1 MSANF
6 AGAFLGIVVTFGTTA
21 VIDMHARK
29 SMARRAELIA
39 IAHIDN
45 DIMQLEAI
53 CEEMQET
60 DSLYRFVY
68 ERHPDRLEAICE
80 EMQETDSLYRFVYER
95 HPDRLAEISRDTID
109 LLLSSMMLPQL
120 LLSNQSAEKAFSNSM
135 ETWHDFN
142 DLNLL
147 YSINT
152 CFSLKN
158 TISDLYETVA
168 AYHTEACDSTFEQFE
183 RQKKRDDKPTAL
195 VRVHLD
201 NPATKAYLRIHRMHT
216 LLLPELT
223 ALLKEENN
231 ANKEKTGI
239 TDNELQRLFP
249 DIYEDEDED
258 DNNV

>member
-39 IAHIDN
+39 IAHIDS
-45 DIMQLEAI
+45 DIMQ
-53 CEEMQET
+53 
-60 DSLYRFVY
+60 
-68 ERHPDRLEAICE
+68 LEAICE

-120 LLSNQSAEKAFSNSM
+120 LLSNRSAEKAFSNSM

-158 TISDLYETVA
+158 TISGLYETVA
-168 AYHTEACDSTFEQFE
+168 AYHTAACDSTFELFE
-183 RQKKRDDKPTAL
+183 RQKKTTTNDKPMAL
-195 VRVHLD
+195 MRVHLD

-249 DIYEDEDED
+249 DIYDEDDDED

>member
-1 MSANF
+1 
-6 AGAFLGIVVTFGTTA
+6 
-21 VIDMHARK
+21 
-29 SMARRAELIA
+29 
-39 IAHIDN
+39 
-45 DIMQLEAI
+45 
-53 CEEMQET
+53 
-60 DSLYRFVY
+60 
-68 ERHPDRLEAICE
+68 
-80 EMQETDSLYRFVYER
+80 
-95 HPDRLAEISRDTID
+95 
-109 LLLSSMMLPQL
+109 
-120 LLSNQSAEKAFSNSM
+120 M

-249 DIYEDEDED
+249 SLRPYLR
-258 DNNV
+258 

>member
-1 MSANF
+1 
-6 AGAFLGIVVTFGTTA
+6 
-21 VIDMHARK
+21 
-29 SMARRAELIA
+29 
-39 IAHIDN
+39 
-45 DIMQLEAI
+45 MQ
-53 CEEMQET
+53 
-60 DSLYRFVY
+60 
-68 ERHPDRLEAICE
+68 LEAICE

-183 RQKKRDDKPTAL
+183 RQKRGTINRRRSCASTSITRPRKPTCGYTECTHCCC
-195 VRVHLD
+195 R
-201 NPATKAYLRIHRMHT
+201 N
-216 LLLPELT
+216 
-223 ALLKEENN
+223 
-231 ANKEKTGI
+231 
-239 TDNELQRLFP
+239 
-249 DIYEDEDED
+249 
-258 DNNV
+258 

>member
-45 DIMQLEAI
+45 DIMQ
-53 CEEMQET
+53 
-60 DSLYRFVY
+60 
-68 ERHPDRLEAICE
+68 LEAICE

-183 RQKKRDDKPTAL
+183 RQKRGTINRRRSCASTSITRPRKPTCGYTECTHCCC
-195 VRVHLD
+195 R
-201 NPATKAYLRIHRMHT
+201 N
-216 LLLPELT
+216 
-223 ALLKEENN
+223 
-231 ANKEKTGI
+231 
-239 TDNELQRLFP
+239 
-249 DIYEDEDED
+249 
-258 DNNV
+258 

>member
-45 DIMQLEAI
+45 DIMQ
-53 CEEMQET
+53 
-60 DSLYRFVY
+60 
-68 ERHPDRLEAICE
+68 LEAICE

-183 RQKKRDDKPTAL
+183 RQKKRDDKPT
-195 VRVHLD
+195 
-201 NPATKAYLRIHRMHT
+201 TKAYLRIHRMHT

>member
-53 CEEMQET
+53 CK
-60 DSLYRFVY
+60 
-68 ERHPDRLEAICE
+68 

-249 DIYEDEDED
+249 DIYDDEDDEDED

>member
-21 VIDMHARK
+21 VIDMYARK

-45 DIMQLEAI
+45 DIM
-53 CEEMQET
+53 
-60 DSLYRFVY
+60 
-68 ERHPDRLEAICE
+68 RLEAICE

-109 LLLSSMMLPQL
+109 LLLSSMMLPQP
-120 LLSNQSAEKAFSNSM
+120 SAEQPIGRKG
-135 ETWHDFN
+135 
-142 DLNLL
+142 LL
-147 YSINT
+147 QQHGNVARLQRPQPALLHQHLFLAEEHHIGPLRNRSRLPYG
-152 CFSLKN
+152 SLRQHVR
-158 TISDLYETVA
+158 TVR
-168 AYHTEACDSTFEQFE
+168 TPE
-183 RQKKRDDKPTAL
+183 KRDDKPTAL

>member
-68 ERHPDRLEAICE
+68 ERHPDRL
-80 EMQETDSLYRFVYER
+80 
-95 HPDRLAEISRDTID
+95 AEISRDIID

-147 YSINT
+147 YS
-152 CFSLKN
+152 
-158 TISDLYETVA
+158 TVA

>member
-1 MSANF
+1 
-6 AGAFLGIVVTFGTTA
+6 
-21 VIDMHARK
+21 
-29 SMARRAELIA
+29 
-39 IAHIDN
+39 
-45 DIMQLEAI
+45 
-53 CEEMQET
+53 
-60 DSLYRFVY
+60 
-68 ERHPDRLEAICE
+68 
-80 EMQETDSLYRFVYER
+80 
-95 HPDRLAEISRDTID
+95 
-109 LLLSSMMLPQL
+109 
-120 LLSNQSAEKAFSNSM
+120 M

-168 AYHTEACDSTFEQFE
+168 AYHTEA
-183 RQKKRDDKPTAL
+183 
-195 VRVHLD
+195 
-201 NPATKAYLRIHRMHT
+201 PATARSNSSNARKRGTINRRRSCASTSITRPREAYLRIHRMHT

-223 ALLKEENN
+223 ALLKGGEQRQQR
-231 ANKEKTGI
+231 KTGI

>member
-45 DIMQLEAI
+45 DIMQ
-53 CEEMQET
+53 
-60 DSLYRFVY
+60 
-68 ERHPDRLEAICE
+68 LEAICE

-195 VRVHLD
+195 VRVHESL
-201 NPATKAYLRIHRMHT
+201 PADTPNAHTAAAGTDGPAEGGEQRQQRKNGNHRQRTPKA
-216 LLLPELT
+216 LP
-223 ALLKEENN
+223 
-231 ANKEKTGI
+231 GHI
-239 TDNELQRLFP
+239 RGRGRGRQ
-249 DIYEDEDED
+249 
-258 DNNV
+258 